1 MVIFGNLPA
10 NKQKTTITKA
20 KSMADT
26 WDERPYPDQINLL
39 KKIIKRVTIGQ
50 QVISILFSR
59 DSLASILL
67 IDSPTMDHQTDSSTD
82 GYQVNIPA
90 ALKRCGIETKLI
102 ISGKDVPQVHPNSVK
117 AIQDALA
124 KALVWNQALVTGSAV
139 SMTVLAK
146 EEGVTQRY
154 IAHLIKFAFLAQDI
168 MESVIKG
175 DLPASLSLGSLKKG
189 IPMDW
194 QKQRDL
200 FGFA

>member
-1 MVIFGNLPA
+1 
-10 NKQKTTITKA
+10 
-20 KSMADT
+20 MADT